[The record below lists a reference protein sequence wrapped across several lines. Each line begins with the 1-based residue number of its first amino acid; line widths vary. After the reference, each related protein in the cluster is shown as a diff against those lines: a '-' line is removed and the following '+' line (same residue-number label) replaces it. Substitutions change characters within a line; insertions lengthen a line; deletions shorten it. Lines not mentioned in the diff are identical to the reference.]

1 LLDAAVIAIIARP
14 QPAAQFRS
22 LIFFSFDSF
31 NMIPPHKKLALD
43 LARRYTL
50 SRATYL
56 IGKHRLEIFS
66 IANSYELLDELSEE
80 AMKDEVLPYWAE
92 IWPCS
97 FVLAEFI
104 MDDLPMPEKHCLELG
119 AGVGLVSVAAAKA
132 GAHILAT
139 DYAPEAMEF
148 IRLNSWQNEVF
159 VKAERMDWRDIR
171 LTDNFDFIFAADV
184 LYERRNLL
192 PVVLA
197 VDKLL
202 RPDGA
207 AYIADPRREIAK
219 DFLALASEN
228 NFKVEVYS
236 KPLQTSDRLLN
247 IDIYE
252 LKKYP

>member
-1 LLDAAVIAIIARP
+1 
-14 QPAAQFRS
+14 
-22 LIFFSFDSF
+22 
-31 NMIPPHKKLALD
+31 MIPPHKKLALD
-43 LARRYTL
+43 LARRYPL

-66 IANSYELLDELSEE
+66 VANSYELLDELSEE
-80 AMKDEVLPYWAE
+80 ATKDEVLPYWAE

-104 MDDLPMPEKHCLELG
+104 MDDLPMSGKRCLELG

-132 GAHILAT
+132 GAHALAT

-148 IRLNSWQNEVF
+148 IRLNSWQNGVF

-171 LTDNFDFIFAADV
+171 LTDHFDFIFAADV

-202 RPDGA
+202 MPDGV

-228 NFKVEVYS
+228 HFNVEVYS

-247 IDIYE
+247 IDIYA